1 MQNNNYDKKEYNYSK
16 EFNENDFDDSN
27 LIGLDDKVINKCY
40 KISRIILT
48 IITFLITIILGI
60 NKLDNV
66 IVVSIIIAL
75 FTYSVS
81 YSSTMISKKLVGI
94 GDKLDNNLK
103 RVIYYFVILPIVIAV
118 VYSIIYVINKVFPIS
133 NQFETSIAQT
143 ILFFISI
150 ELLLICIIV
159 PYIQTL
165 IVLVI
170 RNFIKK

>member
-1 MQNNNYDKKEYNYSK
+1 MNYKELDK
-16 EFNENDFDDSN
+16 D
-27 LIGLDDKVINKCY
+27 Y

-48 IITFLITIILGI
+48 IITFLITIILEI

-103 RVIYYFVILPIVIAV
+103 RVIYYFVILPIIIAV
-118 VYSIIYVINKVFPIS
+118 VYSIIYVVNKVFPIS
-133 NQFETSIAQT
+133 NQFETSIVQG

-150 ELLLICIIV
+150 ELLLICIIF

-170 RNFIKK
+170 RKFIKK

>member
-1 MQNNNYDKKEYNYSK
+1 MNYKELDK
-16 EFNENDFDDSN
+16 D
-27 LIGLDDKVINKCY
+27 Y

-81 YSSTMISKKLVGI
+81 YSSTMISKKLVGV

-103 RVIYYFVILPIVIAV
+103 RVIYYFVILPIIIAV
-118 VYSIIYVINKVFPIS
+118 VYGIVYTINKVFPIS

-159 PYIQTL
+159 PYIQIL

-170 RNFIKK
+170 RKFIKK

>member
-1 MQNNNYDKKEYNYSK
+1 MNYKELDK
-16 EFNENDFDDSN
+16 D
-27 LIGLDDKVINKCY
+27 Y

-94 GDKLDNNLK
+94 GDKIENNLK
-103 RVIYYFVILPIVIAV
+103 RVIYYFVILPIIIAIV
-118 VYSIIYVINKVFPIS
+118 CGIIYTINKVFPIS
-133 NQFETSIAQT
+133 NQFETSIVQG

-150 ELLLICIIV
+150 ELLLICIIF

>member
-1 MQNNNYDKKEYNYSK
+1 MNYKELDK
-16 EFNENDFDDSN
+16 D
-27 LIGLDDKVINKCY
+27 Y

-103 RVIYYFVILPIVIAV
+103 RVIYYF
-118 VYSIIYVINKVFPIS
+118 
-133 NQFETSIAQT
+133 
-143 ILFFISI
+143 
-150 ELLLICIIV
+150 
-159 PYIQTL
+159 
-165 IVLVI
+165 
-170 RNFIKK
+170 

>member
-1 MQNNNYDKKEYNYSK
+1 MNYKELDK
-16 EFNENDFDDSN
+16 D
-27 LIGLDDKVINKCY
+27 Y

-103 RVIYYFVILPIVIAV
+103 RVIYYFVILPIIIAI
-118 VYSIIYVINKVFPIS
+118 VYGIVYTINKVFPIS
-133 NQFETSIAQT
+133 KQFETSIAQT

>member
-1 MQNNNYDKKEYNYSK
+1 MNYKELDK
-16 EFNENDFDDSN
+16 D
-27 LIGLDDKVINKCY
+27 Y

-75 FTYSVS
+75 FTYCVS
-81 YSSTMISKKLVGI
+81 YSSTMISKKFVVI

-103 RVIYYFVILPIVIAV
+103 RVIYYFVILPIIIAI
-118 VYSIIYVINKVFPIS
+118 VYGIVYTINKVFPIS
-133 NQFETSIAQT
+133 KQFETSIAQT

>member
-1 MQNNNYDKKEYNYSK
+1 MNYKEIDK
-16 EFNENDFDDSN
+16 D
-27 LIGLDDKVINKCY
+27 Y

-103 RVIYYFVILPIVIAV
+103 RVIYYFVILPIIIAV

-150 ELLLICIIV
+150 ELLLICIIF

-170 RNFIKK
+170 RKFIKK